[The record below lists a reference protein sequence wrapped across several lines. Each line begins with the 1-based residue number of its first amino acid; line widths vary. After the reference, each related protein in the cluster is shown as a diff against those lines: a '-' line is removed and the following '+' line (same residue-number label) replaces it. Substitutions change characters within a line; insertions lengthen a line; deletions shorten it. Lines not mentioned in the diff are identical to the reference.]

1 MSYAGTSKQ
10 TNKQRVLLYIYK
22 YIYILIG
29 QEIYD
34 YDKWSEDDKTFKTY
48 RSV

>member
-1 MSYAGTSKQ
+1 MQGHPNKQ
-10 TNKQRVLLYIYK
+10 TNREYYFIYIN
-22 YIYILIG
+22 IYILIG